1 MTGLCGW
8 PVCTVPQYRNR
19 NHGSRVAKVESGAR
33 RDYSGSMSEQNQNGT
48 VAVESSRGGTGFL
61 VLLRHGQTVWSE
73 SGQHTGRT
81 DIPLTEVGRQQARE
95 AGARLRDAFPGGFAD
110 GCVFSSPLKRARQ
123 TAALAGFEN
132 CGVLDGI
139 AEWDYGPAEGRTRQ
153 QVSEACGFQWDIWRD
168 GPRSLGADMQGDWVE
183 TLPSGEQVA
192 VHNGPGETLEEAAAR
207 AKGAIDEVLPLLEGG
222 HNVLLVAHAHI
233 LRILTSQWLGV
244 DPHFARLLRLDT
256 AHYSVLSVYKGDHV
270 IERWNA

>member
-1 MTGLCGW
+1 MAW
-8 PVCTVPQYRNR
+8 
-19 NHGSRVAKVESGAR
+19 VESR
-33 RDYSGSMSEQNQNGT
+33 PDEDYSGGMSEQNVNGT
-48 VAVESSRGGTGFL
+48 VAVESSRGGSGFL

-81 DIPLTEVGRQQARE
+81 DIPLTEVGRQQAVDAGERLRE
-95 AGARLRDAFPGGFAD
+95 AFPDGFAPD
-110 GCVFSSPLKRARQ
+110 CVFSSPLKRARQ
-123 TAALAGFEN
+123 TAELAGFEG

-139 AEWDYGPAEGRTRQ
+139 AEWDYGRAEGRTRQ
-153 QVSEACGFQWDIWRD
+153 QVSEASGFTWDIWRD
-168 GPRSLGADMQGDWVE
+168 GPRSLNPDLEGDWVE
-183 TLPSGEQVA
+183 TLPSGERVP
-192 VHNGPGETLEEAAAR
+192 VHNGEGETLDEAAAR
-207 AKGAIDEVLPLLEGG
+207 AKGAIDEVLPRLESG